1 MKRFTIACIAALLF
15 SAPFST
21 VTAKNPKPLRI
32 TVMTYNVQAGKRLPT
47 EKYAEFIKKYD
58 PDFVAVQ
65 EIDYMT
71 KRFKK
76 EDFLGDLAGLTG
88 MYFAY
93 GPSMYYS
100 EGQYG
105 VGLLS
110 KTPLLSSRVF
120 CLPQPEGSYEP
131 RVAVSAVAEVKK
143 GMPVRFTSTHL
154 DLPTQE
160 IRRAQVEA
168 LTKWLSGDE
177 IPSILAGDFNATPD
191 DASIKAALGSWH
203 KMCGDDP
210 TYPET
215 SPKKKIDYI
224 LAKGKGT
231 WKTVSYERVVDT
243 PLSDHCPV
251 IVTLE
256 YTE

>member
-110 KTPLLSSRVF
+110 KTPLS
-120 CLPQPEGSYEP
+120 LPGCSACHSLKVRTNHVWPS
-131 RVAVSAVAEVKK
+131 SAVAEVKK
-143 GMPVRFTSTHL
+143 GMPVRFYVHPSGPAHTGNTPCTGGSPH
-154 DLPTQE
+154 QVA
-160 IRRAQVEA
+160 IR
-168 LTKWLSGDE
+168 
-177 IPSILAGDFNATPD
+177 
-191 DASIKAALGSWH
+191 
-203 KMCGDDP
+203 
-210 TYPET
+210 
-215 SPKKKIDYI
+215 
-224 LAKGKGT
+224 
-231 WKTVSYERVVDT
+231 
-243 PLSDHCPV
+243 
-251 IVTLE
+251 
-256 YTE
+256 